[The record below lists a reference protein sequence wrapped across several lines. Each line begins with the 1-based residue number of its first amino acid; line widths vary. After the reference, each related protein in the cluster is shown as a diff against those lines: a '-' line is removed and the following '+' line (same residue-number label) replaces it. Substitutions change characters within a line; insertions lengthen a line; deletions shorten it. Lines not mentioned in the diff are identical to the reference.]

1 MSLRSRVNPESIRTV
16 NPSTWP
22 QYPYNHAPRT
32 PERSQVR
39 YSIFTEAAK
48 RLRVRDG
55 VELAYDVYRPHA
67 PGEKFP
73 AVLAWSPYTR
83 QLQSTLA
90 PIGQNE
96 AGLTEFWVP
105 RGYVH
110 VIADVRGTN
119 DSSGAWDHWG
129 PEEQRDLKEMIEFI
143 ASQPWCNGKVGM
155 VGCSYF
161 GMSQLLGAEQQPAG
175 LAAIFP
181 YDAATDLY
189 RDAYYHGGI
198 YSAWGR
204 FWFTSVMF
212 LNHTSGR
219 VKDLSGL
226 DYHFNRVLSGEDQ
239 FDCRYFQERS
249 SWPNLNKVQVPTY
262 FGCDWKFFGLHLRGA
277 FDGWKGI
284 PPSTPKKMLIGP
296 EPMPRRPF
304 AAYHVEA
311 LRWYDHYLKGMD
323 SGVLEGPPINLWIQ
337 GEESWR
343 GEHEW
348 PLARTDWKELYL
360 TGEALS
366 ENAGAAGER
375 AYTFVPGTKEAKRGE
390 PKLVWRSE
398 HASKPFEVT
407 GPMALKLKAASSADD
422 TDWFVFIKDEAPDGS
437 ERTITRGFL
446 KASHR
451 ATDAKKS
458 TVWRPW
464 HPHDKAEPIRPGEA
478 YEYDIEIIPTCNLFK
493 AGHRLR
499 IEIASCDPVTNLIY
513 THEPMPRVVTNTIQT
528 GQGGSRLLVPFVPR

>member
-1 MSLRSRVNPESIRTV
+1 MPQHPQVNPESIRTV

-22 QYPYNHAPRT
+22 QYPYNTAPRT
-32 PERSQVR
+32 PEQSPAS
-39 YSIFTEAAK
+39 YSIYSETDR

-55 VELAYDVYRPHA
+55 IELAYDVFRPHA

-73 AVLAWSPYTR
+73 ALLAWSPYTR
-83 QLQSTLA
+83 QLQQTLT

-119 DSSGAWDHWG
+119 DSTGRFDCWG
-129 PEEQRDLKEMIEFI
+129 PEEQKDLKEMIEFI
-143 ASQPWCNGKVGM
+143 AHQPWCNGKVGM

-161 GMSQLLGAEQQPAG
+161 GMSQLLAAEQQPEG

-181 YDAATDLY
+181 YDAMTDLY

-198 YSAWGR
+198 YSQWPR

-226 DYHFNRVLSGEDQ
+226 DYHFNRVLSGEDP
-239 FDCRYFQERS
+239 FDCDYHRERS
-249 SWPNLNKVQVPTY
+249 SWPNLHKVKVPSY

-277 FDGWKGI
+277 FLGWEGI
-284 PPSTPKKMLIGP
+284 PAATPKRMLIGP
-296 EPMPRRPF
+296 EPLPRRPF
-304 AAYHVEA
+304 AAYHGEA

-323 SGVLEGPPINLWIQ
+323 SGVLEGPPINLWIH
-337 GEESWR
+337 GDETWR
-343 GEHEW
+343 AENEW
-348 PLARTDWKELYL
+348 PLARTAWKELYL
-360 TGEALS
+360 NGETLS

-375 AYTFVPGTKEAKRGE
+375 AYTMTPGTQAAKRGE
-390 PKLVWRSE
+390 PRLVWRTE
-398 HASKPFEVT
+398 PATKAFEVT
-407 GPMALKLKAASSADD
+407 GPLALKLRAASSADD
-422 TDWFVFIKDEAPDGS
+422 TDWFVFVKDEAADGTA
-437 ERTITRGFL
+437 RTLTRGFL

-451 ATDAKKS
+451 ALDPQRS
-458 TVWRPW
+458 RVWRPW
-464 HPHDKAEPIRPGEA
+464 HPHDKAESIKPGEVCD
-478 YEYDIEIIPTCNLFK
+478 YDIEIIPTCNVFLP
-493 AGHRLR
+493 GHRLR
-499 IEIASCDPVTNLIY
+499 LEIASCDPANNLIY

-528 GQGGSRLLVPFVPR
+528 GGGGSRLLVPFIPR